1 VKGTGPF
8 LFIALLG
15 AYLLGSLPVGVV
27 VGRLW
32 ARVDIRDHGSGNIGF
47 TNMLRV
53 VGPFPGLLVLLG
65 DVAKGA
71 AGAHLGK
78 ALAGSDIAALLAAV
92 AAVAGHNWSI
102 FLRFRGGRGVNTTAG
117 AFGYLAPQPILA
129 AFSVWL
135 LVVVLTRYVSLAS
148 ILAALTAPIFM
159 WLFGYPYPYVAFMIL
174 AAAFIIFRHRA
185 NIGRLLQ
192 GTESKIGQRVKIK

>member
-1 VKGTGPF
+1 MANGPF
-8 LFIALLG
+8 LFVALVG
-15 AYLLGSLPVGVV
+15 AYLLGSLPFGVL

-32 ARVDIRDHGSGNIGF
+32 AGVDIRDHGSGNIGF

-53 VGPFPGLLVLLG
+53 LGPLPGLLVLIG

-71 AGAHLGK
+71 AGAYLGRT
-78 ALAGSDIAALLAAV
+78 LTGSDLAALLAAV
-92 AAVAGHNWSI
+92 ASVAGHNWSI

-129 AFSVWL
+129 AFTVWA
-135 LVVVLTRYVSLAS
+135 LVVILTRYVSLAS
-148 ILAALTAPIFM
+148 IIAALTAPIFM
-159 WLFGYPYPYVAFMIL
+159 WVFGYPYPYVAFMLL
-174 AAAFIIFRHRA
+174 AAVFIVFRHRA
-185 NIGRLLQ
+185 NIKRLLQ